1 MSYNSYRHRH
11 YNISKTK
18 ARNYAQEME
27 DLEQQFDQLADWSLS
42 SMKDSAYKYFGDFEI
57 RLSNHS
63 ANNQYHDLE
72 NGTLLINVKLSKLHF
87 IEFIEN
93 ELDSLLKKLN
103 DIELTKYRFINV
115 VDTHINCFYKE
126 FKTKKDVFTYDRK
139 GQQKHWF
146 RGI

>member
-1 MSYNSYRHRH
+1 MSYNRYRHRH

-139 GQQKHWF
+139 EQQHWF

>member
-27 DLEQQFDQLADWSLS
+27 DLEQQFNQLADWSLS

-57 RLSNHS
+57 RLSNHN

-103 DIELTKYRFINV
+103 NIELTKYRFINV

-139 GQQKHWF
+139 GQQH
-146 RGI
+146 